1 MKLKVYNIIWVLMLV
16 SHISW
21 AQLELTGK
29 VTDAGTKEGIASTQI
44 YIEELKKLEDT
55 DKDGNFQFKNI
66 PSGKYTIVVF
76 SYQYETL
83 ATQIELATNQNID
96 FELTEL
102 TTELSEVVI
111 NQKKEEIFGLKRLQ
125 PVEGTAIYAG
135 KKSEVILLDQMVG
148 NRASNNARQVYSQVV
163 GLNIYE
169 SNDGGLQLS
178 IGGRGLDPNRTSN
191 FNTRQNGYDIS
202 ADVLGYPESYYTP
215 PVEGLEEIEVIRG
228 AASLQYGT
236 QFGGLINFK
245 MKEPVANKKI
255 ELESRQTVGSFGLFT
270 SFNSL
275 SGTVG
280 KFSYYTYFNYK
291 QGDGYRPNSDF
302 DSKNFFANVR
312 YAFSDE
318 TSVSA
323 DFTYLKYLAQQA
335 GGLTDSQFAEDPM
348 YSNRERNWFEVDWKL
363 YSVRLDHKFS
373 NRTDFSLNV
382 FGLNAERNALG
393 FRGIPGPDGVNENPI
408 DEPDWIDEQGEYVY
422 SRDLIKGNFDNWGA
436 EARFLTR
443 YSLQNRDA
451 VFLIG
456 AKYYKAEN
464 TSVQGPGTNDTDAN
478 FSFDN
483 NERFYPNVSSF
494 TFPNQNLAL
503 FGENIFYLNDH
514 LSITP
519 GFRLEYINTESEGTY
534 RNYINTTDPTEDP
547 EYVIETEQQSLP
559 RTFVLLGLGLSNEF
573 NPNLELYWNFSQNYR
588 SVTFSDIRT
597 VNPSFIIDENI
608 QDENGYTSD
617 IGLRGKWKNY
627 ISYDIGS
634 YVMMYKDR
642 IGIVFDDRANRV
654 RTNIGDAMIYG
665 LEFFADWNLIET
677 LQGDNKKM
685 KFNWFVNAA
694 FTGSKYLNSIEG
706 NNNVDGNKVEF
717 IPDINIKTGFNMG
730 YKNLLSSIQ
739 FTSLSK
745 QYTDAQNSP
754 IDEPGGSREGVIGE
768 IPAYYIM
775 DFSLSYT
782 YKMLKLESGINN
794 LTDNNYFTRRA
805 TGYPGPG
812 IIPSDGRSFYLT
824 LGIKL

>member
-1 MKLKVYNIIWVLMLV
+1 MKLKVCSVLGVILLLTQV
-16 SHISW
+16 SW
-21 AQLELTGK
+21 AQLTLNGR
-29 VTDAGTKEGIASTQI
+29 VTDGVTKKGIPSTQI
-44 YIEELKKLEDT
+44 YIEQLKQLTDT
-55 DKDGNFQFKNI
+55 DKAGNYQFKNI
-66 PSGKYTIVVF
+66 PSGKYTVIVF

-83 ATQIELATNQNID
+83 ATQVDLNSNQTLD
-96 FELTEL
+96 FELSEL
-102 TTELSEVVI
+102 MTELSEVVI

-215 PVEGLEEIEVIRG
+215 PVEGLQEIEVIRG

-245 MKEPVANKKI
+245 MKDPVANKKV

-291 QGDGYRPNSDF
+291 KGDGYRPNSDF
-302 DSKNFFANVR
+302 DSKNFFANFR

-318 TSVSA
+318 TSISA

-335 GGLTDSQFAEDPM
+335 GGLTDSQFEQDPM
-348 YSNRERNWFEVDWKL
+348 FSNRERNWFEVDWKL
-363 YSVRLDHKFS
+363 YSIRLDHKFS

-393 FRGIPGPDGVNENPI
+393 FRGIPGADGLNRNPVS
-408 DEPDWIDEQGEYVY
+408 EPDWTDENGDYIY
-422 SRDLIKGNFDNWGA
+422 PRDLIKGHFSNWGM
-436 EARFLTR
+436 EARLLTR
-443 YSLQNRDA
+443 YSLLDRDA

-456 AKYYKAEN
+456 AKYYKAQN
-464 TSVQGPGTNDTDAN
+464 TSMQGAGTFGTDAN
-478 FSFDN
+478 FSFEAN
-483 NERFYPNVSSF
+483 NDTYPYVSDF
-494 TFPNQNLAL
+494 TFPNQNLAF

-514 LSITP
+514 LSVTP
-519 GFRLEYINTESEGTY
+519 GFRVEHIKTQSDGTY
-534 RNYINTTDPTEDP
+534 RVFPNPNDDTTYEVAEDKL
-547 EYVIETEQQSLP
+547 SLP
-559 RTFVLLGLGLSNEF
+559 RTFVLLGIGVSNEF
-573 NPNLELYWNFSQNYR
+573 SPNLELYWNLSQNYR

-597 VNPSFIIDENI
+597 VNPSFIIDEDI

-617 IGLRGKWKNY
+617 IGLRGKWKKF
-627 ISYDIGS
+627 ISYDVGA
-634 YVMMYKDR
+634 YMMMYNDR
-642 IGIVFDDRANRV
+642 IGVIFDDRANRV

-677 LQGDNKKM
+677 LKGDNKNV

-717 IPDINIKTGFNMG
+717 IPDVNVKTGLNMG

-739 FTSLSK
+739 YTRLSK
-745 QYTDAQNSP
+745 QFTDAENSP
-754 IDEPGGSREGVIGE
+754 VAETGSAREGVIGE
-768 IPAYYIM
+768 IPAYYIL

-782 YKMLKLESGINN
+782 YKMLKLETGINN
-794 LTDNNYFTRRA
+794 LTNNNYFTRRA

>member
-1 MKLKVYNIIWVLMLV
+1 MKLKVCSIAAAMVLCTQV
-16 SHISW
+16 VW
-21 AQLELTGK
+21 AQYNLKGR
-29 VTDAGTKEGIASTQI
+29 VTDATSQKGVASTQV
-44 YIEELKKLEDT
+44 YIEELKKLAESDANG
-55 DKDGNFQFKNI
+55 DYEFANI
-66 PSGKYTIVVF
+66 PEGDYTLVVF
-76 SYQYETL
+76 SYQYQSI
-83 ATQIELATNQNID
+83 ATQISVEADATLN

-148 NRASNNARQVYSQVV
+148 NRASNNARQVYAQVV

-245 MKEPVANKKI
+245 MKEPITDKKVQ
-255 ELESRQTVGSFGLFT
+255 LVSRQTVGSFGLFT
-270 SFNSL
+270 SFNSI

-291 QGDGYRPNSDF
+291 QGDGYRPNSEF
-302 DSKNFFANVR
+302 DSKNFFTNMR
-312 YAFSDE
+312 YAFSDR
-318 TSVSA
+318 TSISA

-348 YSNRERNWFEVDWKL
+348 FSNRERNWFEVDWKL

-382 FGLNAERNALG
+382 FGLDAERNALG
-393 FRGIPGPDGVNENPI
+393 FRGIPGPDGLNRNPVS
-408 DEPDWIDEQGEYVY
+408 EPDWQDENGDYIY
-422 SRDLIKGNFDNWGA
+422 PRDLIKGSFDNWGA
-436 EARFLTR
+436 EARLLTR
-443 YSLQNRDA
+443 YSLFERDA

-456 AKYYKAEN
+456 AKYYDAQN
-464 TSVQGPGTNDTDAN
+464 TSVQGPGSLGTDPDFTFDQAN
-478 FSFDN
+478 TD
-483 NERFYPNVSSF
+483 YPNVSDF
-494 TFPNQNLAL
+494 TFPNRNLAI
-503 FGENIFYLNDH
+503 FGENIFYLNDR

-519 GFRLEYINTESEGTY
+519 GFRFEYIKTQSDGTY
-534 RNYINTTDPTEDP
+534 REFPDPTDNST
-547 EYVIETEQQSLP
+547 YVERTDIQSFP
-559 RTFVLLGLGLSNEF
+559 RTFALFGIGVSNEF

-597 VNPSFIIDENI
+597 VNPSFIIDEDI
-608 QDENGYTSD
+608 QDENGFTSD
-617 IGLRGKWKNY
+617 IGLRGKWKKY
-627 ISYDIGS
+627 ISYDVGAYI
-634 YVMMYKDR
+634 MMYKDR
-642 IGIVFDDRANRV
+642 IGVIFDDRANRV
-654 RTNIGDAMIYG
+654 RTNIGDAAIYG
-665 LEFFADWNLIET
+665 LELFADWNLIET
-677 LQGDNKKM
+677 FQGDNQKM

-694 FTGSKYLNSIEG
+694 FTGSQYLNSIEG
-706 NNNVDGNKVEF
+706 NNNVNDNKVEF
-717 IPDINIKTGFNMG
+717 IPDLNIKTGLNMG

-745 QYTDAQNSP
+745 QFTDAENSP
-754 IDEPGGSREGVIGE
+754 VAAEGSAREGVIGE
-768 IPAYYIM
+768 IPAYYIL

-782 YKMLKLESGINN
+782 YKMLKLETGVNN
-794 LTDNNYFTRRA
+794 LTDNSYFTRRA

>member
-1 MKLKVYNIIWVLMLV
+1 MLLLAQV
-16 SHISW
+16 SW
-21 AQLELTGK
+21 AQHELRGR
-29 VTDAGTKEGIASTQI
+29 VVDAVSNQGLASTQV
-44 YIEELKKLEDT
+44 YIEELKKLVDT
-55 DKDGNFQFKNI
+55 DKEGYYRFNNLPAGQ
-66 PSGKYTIVVF
+66 YTLIVF

-83 ATQIELATNQNID
+83 ATQLELSSNQTLN
-96 FELTEL
+96 FELSEL
-102 TTELSEVVI
+102 LTELSEVVI
-111 NQKKEEIFGLKRLQ
+111 NQKKEEIFSLKRLQ

-245 MKEPVANKKI
+245 MKEPVADKKV
-255 ELESRQTVGSFGLFT
+255 ELVSRQTLGSFGLFT

-275 SGTVG
+275 SGTLG

-291 QGDGYRPNSDF
+291 KGNGYRPNSDF
-302 DSKNFFANVR
+302 DSKNFFANFK

-318 TSVSA
+318 TSLSA

-348 YSNRERNWFEVDWKL
+348 FSNRERNWFEVDWKL
-363 YSVRLDHKFS
+363 YAIRLDHKFS
-373 NRTDFSLNV
+373 NRTDFSLNF
-382 FGLNAERNALG
+382 FGLDAERNALG
-393 FRGIPGPDGVNENPI
+393 FRGIPGADGLNRNPVN
-408 DEPDWIDEQGEYVY
+408 EPDWTDENGGYVY
-422 SRDLIKGNFDNWGA
+422 PRDLIKGSFNNWGV
-436 EARFLTR
+436 ETRLLTR
-443 YSLQNRDA
+443 YSLFDRDA

-456 AKYYKAEN
+456 AKFYKAEN
-464 TSVQGPGTNDTDAN
+464 TSLQGPGSFDSDAD
-478 FSFDN
+478 FSFDLN
-483 NERFYPNVSSF
+483 NPTYPYVSDF
-494 TFPNQNLAL
+494 TFPNQNLAF
-503 FGENIFYLNDH
+503 FGENIFYLNDK

-519 GFRLEYINTESEGTY
+519 GIRVEHIKTESEGSY
-534 RNYINTTDPTEDP
+534 RVFPDPTDDTVYRDTTD
-547 EYVIETEQQSLP
+547 VQSLP
-559 RTFVLLGLGLSNEF
+559 RTFVLLGLGVSNEF

-617 IGLRGKWKNY
+617 IGLRGKWKKY
-627 ISYDIGS
+627 VSYDIGG

-642 IGIVFDDRANRV
+642 IGIVFDNRANRV

-665 LEFFADWNLIET
+665 LELFADWNLIET
-677 LQGDNKKM
+677 LKGDNQNV

-694 FTGSKYLNSIEG
+694 FTGSKYLNAIEG

-717 IPDINIKTGFNMG
+717 IPDVNIKTGLNMG
-730 YKNLLSSIQ
+730 YKNLLASIQ
-739 FTSLSK
+739 FTSMSE
-745 QYTDAQNSP
+745 QYTDAENSG
-754 IDEPGGSREGVIGE
+754 IAEPGSAREGVIGE
-768 IPAYYIM
+768 IPAYQIL
-775 DFSLSYT
+775 DFSLSYS
-782 YKMLKLESGINN
+782 YKMLRLESGVNQ
-794 LTDNNYFTRRA
+794 
-805 TGYPGPG
+805 
-812 IIPSDGRSFYLT
+812 SD
-824 LGIKL
+824 

>member
-1 MKLKVYNIIWVLMLV
+1 MLMLLAQ
-16 SHISW
+16 ISW
-21 AQLELTGK
+21 AQFELKGK
-29 VTDAGTKEGIASTQI
+29 VTDSVSKKGIASTQI
-44 YIEELKKLEDT
+44 YIEELKKLVDT
-55 DKDGNFQFKNI
+55 DKDGNFQFKDI
-66 PSGKYTIVVF
+66 PSGKYTLVVF

-83 ATQIELATNQNID
+83 ATQIELSKNQTLE
-96 FELTEL
+96 FELSEL

-245 MKEPVANKKI
+245 MKKPVADKKI
-255 ELESRQTVGSFGLFT
+255 ELKSRQTIGSFGLYT

-291 QGDGYRPNSDF
+291 QGNGYRPNSEF
-302 DSKNFFANVR
+302 DSKNLFANVR

-318 TSVSA
+318 TSITA

-335 GGLTDSQFAEDPM
+335 GGLTDSQFADDPM
-348 YSNRERNWFEVDWKL
+348 FSNRERNWFEVDWKL
-363 YSVRLDHKFS
+363 YAIRLDHKFS

-393 FRGIPGPDGVNENPI
+393 FRGIPGLGGLNRNPVS
-408 DEPDWIDEQGEYVY
+408 EPDWKDEQGNYIY
-422 SRDLIKGNFDNWGA
+422 PRDLIKGTFNNWGI
-436 EARFLTR
+436 EARLLTR
-443 YSLQNRDA
+443 YGLFNRDA
-451 VFLIG
+451 VLLVG
-456 AKYYKAEN
+456 SKYYHAEN
-464 TSVQGPGTNDTDAN
+464 GSIQGQGADGSSAD
-478 FSFDN
+478 FSFHNSLSD
-483 NERFYPNVSSF
+483 YPNNSNYI
-494 TFPNQNLAL
+494 FPNRNLAF
-503 FGENIFYLNDH
+503 FGENIIYLNDH
-514 LSITP
+514 FSITP
-519 GFRLEYINTESEGTY
+519 GIRVEHILTRSKGTYLVNSLGSSAVDTDSTESL
-534 RNYINTTDPTEDP
+534 
-547 EYVIETEQQSLP
+547 SLP
-559 RTFVLLGLGLSNEF
+559 RTFVLFGLGLSNEF

-617 IGLRGKWKNY
+617 IGLRGKWKKY
-627 ISYDIGS
+627 VSYDVGA

-665 LEFFADWNLIET
+665 LEFFVDWNLIET
-677 LQGDNKKM
+677 FQGDNKKM

-694 FTGSKYLNSIEG
+694 FTGSRYLNSIEG
-706 NNNVDGNKVEF
+706 NNNVDGHKVEF
-717 IPDINIKTGFNMG
+717 IPDVNIKTGLNMG

-745 QYTDAQNSP
+745 QFTDAENSNVA
-754 IDEPGGSREGVIGE
+754 ESGSAREGVIGE
-768 IPAYYIM
+768 IPAYYIV
-775 DFSLSYT
+775 DFSLSYA
-782 YKMLKLESGINN
+782 YKMLKLETGINN

>member
-1 MKLKVYNIIWVLMLV
+1 MLLLAQV
-16 SHISW
+16 SW
-21 AQLELTGK
+21 AQHELKGR
-29 VTDAGTKEGIASTQI
+29 VTDAVSNKGIASTQV
-44 YIEELKKLEDT
+44 YIEELKKLVDT
-55 DKDGNFQFKNI
+55 DKEGYYRFKNL
-66 PSGKYTIVVF
+66 PAGKYTLIVF

-83 ATQIELATNQNID
+83 ATQLELGGNQTLD
-96 FELTEL
+96 FELSEL
-102 TTELSEVVI
+102 MTELSEVVI
-111 NQKKEEIFGLKRLQ
+111 NQKKEEIFSLKRLQ

-245 MKEPVANKKI
+245 MKEPVADKKV
-255 ELESRQTVGSFGLFT
+255 ELVSRQTLGSFGLFT

-291 QGDGYRPNSDF
+291 KGNGYRPNSDF
-302 DSKNFFANVR
+302 DSKNFFANFR

-318 TSVSA
+318 TSVTA

-348 YSNRERNWFEVDWKL
+348 FSNRERNWFEVDWKL
-363 YSVRLDHKFS
+363 YSIRLDHKFS

-382 FGLNAERNALG
+382 FGLDAERNALG
-393 FRGIPGPDGVNENPI
+393 FRGIPGPDGLNRNPVS
-408 DEPDWIDEQGEYVY
+408 EPDWTDENGNYVY
-422 SRDLIKGNFDNWGA
+422 PRDLIKGSFNNWGV
-436 EARFLTR
+436 EARLLTR
-443 YSLQNRDA
+443 YSLFDRDA

-456 AKYYKAEN
+456 AKFYKAEN
-464 TSVQGPGTNDTDAN
+464 TSLQGPGSFDTDAD
-478 FSFDN
+478 FSFDQSN
-483 NERFYPNVSSF
+483 STYPNVSDF
-494 TFPNQNLAL
+494 TFPNQNLAF
-503 FGENIFYLNDH
+503 FGENIFYLNDK

-519 GFRLEYINTESEGTY
+519 GFRIEHINTEGEGTY
-534 RNYINTTDPTEDP
+534 RVFPDPTDDTVYRDTTD
-547 EYVIETEQQSLP
+547 VQSLP

-597 VNPSFIIDENI
+597 VNPSFIIDEDI

-617 IGLRGKWKNY
+617 IGLRGKWKKY
-627 ISYDIGS
+627 VSYDIGG

-642 IGIVFDDRANRV
+642 IGIVFDNRANRV

-665 LEFFADWNLIET
+665 LEFFADWNLVET
-677 LQGDNKKM
+677 LKWNNKNF

-694 FTGSKYLNSIEG
+694 FTGSKYLNAIEG

-717 IPDINIKTGFNMG
+717 IPDVNVKTGLNMG
-730 YKNLLSSIQ
+730 YKNLLASIQ
-739 FTSLSK
+739 FTSMSE
-745 QYTDAQNSP
+745 QYTDAENSG
-754 IDEPGGSREGVIGE
+754 IAESGNAREGVIGE
-768 IPAYYIM
+768 IPAYQIL
-775 DFSLSYT
+775 DFSLSYS
-782 YKMLKLESGINN
+782 YKMLRLESGVNN
-794 LTDNNYFTRRA
+794 LTDNSYFTRRA

>member
-1 MKLKVYNIIWVLMLV
+1 MRLKVCSLIGVLLLLV
-16 SHISW
+16 QVSW
-21 AQLELTGK
+21 AQHELKGR
-29 VTDAGTKEGIASTQI
+29 VIDAVSKKGIASTQV
-44 YIEELKKLEDT
+44 YIEELKTLVDT
-55 DKDGNFQFKNI
+55 DKSGYYRFKNV
-66 PSGKYTIVVF
+66 PSGKYTLIVF

-83 ATQIELATNQNID
+83 ATQLELSGNKTLD
-96 FELTEL
+96 FELSEL
-102 TTELSEVVI
+102 LTELSEVVI
-111 NQKKEEIFGLKRLQ
+111 NQKKEEIFSLKRLQ

-245 MKEPVANKKI
+245 MKEPVADKKV
-255 ELESRQTVGSFGLFT
+255 ELVSRQTIGSFGLFT

-275 SGTVG
+275 SGTLG

-291 QGDGYRPNSDF
+291 QGNGYRPNSDF
-302 DSKNFFANVR
+302 DSKNFFANFG

-318 TSVSA
+318 TSVSV

-348 YSNRERNWFEVDWKL
+348 FSNRERNWFEVDWKL
-363 YSVRLDHKFS
+363 YSIRLDHKFS

-382 FGLNAERNALG
+382 FGLDAERNALG
-393 FRGIPGPDGVNENPI
+393 FRGIPGPDGLNRNPVS
-408 DEPDWIDEQGEYVY
+408 EPDWTDENGSYVY
-422 SRDLIKGNFDNWGA
+422 PRDLIKGSFNNWGV
-436 EARFLTR
+436 EARLLTR
-443 YSLQNRDA
+443 YSLFDRDA

-456 AKYYKAEN
+456 TKFYKANN
-464 TSVQGPGTNDTDAN
+464 TSLQGPGSFGSDAD
-478 FSFDN
+478 FTFDRSN
-483 NERFYPNVSSF
+483 PTYPNVSDF
-494 TFPNQNLAL
+494 TFPNQNLAF
-503 FGENIFYLNDH
+503 FGENIFYLNDK

-519 GFRLEYINTESEGTY
+519 GLRVEHIKTESDGAY
-534 RNYINTTDPTEDP
+534 RIFPDITDDTVYKDTTD
-547 EYVIETEQQSLP
+547 VRSLP

-597 VNPSFIIDENI
+597 VNPSFIIDEDI

-617 IGLRGKWKNY
+617 IGLRGKWKKY
-627 ISYDIGS
+627 LSYDVGG

-642 IGIVFDDRANRV
+642 IGIVFDNRANRV

-665 LEFFADWNLIET
+665 LEFFADWNLVET
-677 LQGDNKKM
+677 LKWNNKNF

-694 FTGSKYLNSIEG
+694 FTGSKYLNAIEG

-717 IPDINIKTGFNMG
+717 IPDVNIKTGLNMG
-730 YKNLLSSIQ
+730 YKNLLASVQLTTMTKQ
-739 FTSLSK
+739 FT
-745 QYTDAQNSP
+745 DAENSGVA
-754 IDEPGGSREGVIGE
+754 EPGNAREGVIGE
-768 IPAYYIM
+768 IPAYHIV
-775 DFSLSYT
+775 DFSLSYS
-782 YKMLKLESGINN
+782 YKMLKIETGINN